1 MIITYDKN
9 PELSVN
15 GKLQSLTESAN
26 LALNETS
33 MKIGSLEESYVN
45 LNTAA
50 PAGTV
55 DGDLY
60 RLIVQ
65 LGWQDEVIGKK

>member
-9 PELSVN
+9 PALSVN
-15 GKLQSLTESAN
+15 GKLQSLAESAN
-26 LALNETS
+26 LALNEAST
-33 MKIGSLEESYVN
+33 KIDNLEESYVN

-50 PAGTV
+50 PAGTI

-60 RLIVQ
+60 RLIVK
-65 LGWQDEVIGKK
+65 LGWQDEVIDKK